1 MSEPCENLENCGF
14 FKNYKGNT
22 DAIIK
27 SWIRM
32 YCESK
37 EKSESCERK
46 KIKDKTGSPP
56 PDNMTPTG
64 KML

>member
-14 FKNYKGNT
+14 FKNYKGTT

-27 SWIRM
+27 SWIRL
-32 YCESK
+32 YCESR

-46 KIKDKTGSPP
+46 EIQGPFTR
-56 PDNMTPTG
+56 
-64 KML
+64 